1 MEIPISLSVQVEQIF
16 GGVTGLPDGTEVVI
30 RLISTT
36 GDLQGENV
44 ELVNQVFVVGVD
56 DPILLLDG
64 SGSIPVGGQG
74 VIELVVEFTLPEGTV
89 SETFELSSLAA
100 GVDEN
105 GVAVSDE
112 SDNGSATDANGN
124 GPEDDSDPT
133 PLSIASTP
141 IIGVIAKVDQ
151 SEDGSTVRLLDA
163 GDATASLE
171 TRQLTYGAG
180 FEIEVANLGNT
191 TLENVEVVNSLVS
204 TFPTLASDPDQ
215 PLRVVPGSI
224 V

>member
-1 MEIPISLSVQVEQIF
+1 MVPKLLSSYL
-16 GGVTGLPDGTEVVI
+16 T
-30 RLISTT
+30 S

-44 ELVNQVFVVGVD
+44 ELVDQVFVVGVD
-56 DPILLLDG
+56 DPILLLDATG
-64 SGSIPVGGQG
+64 SLPVGGQG
-74 VIELVVEFTLPEGTV
+74 EIEMVVEFTLPAGTL
-89 SETFELSSLAA
+89 SESFELSAVA
-100 GVDEN
+100 DGVDRE

-124 GPEDDSDPT
+124 GPEDDNDPT

-151 SEDGSTVRLLDA
+151 SEDGNSIELLDA
-163 GDATASLE
+163 GDTTSSLE

-191 TLENVEVVNSLVS
+191 TSKM
-204 TFPTLASDPDQ
+204 
-215 PLRVVPGSI
+215 LRS
-224 V
+224 